1 MDSQNNS
8 EKIEQRLESF
18 GPNRAYVWEL
28 LQEYIRDPASVDR
41 VWQDF
46 FLGLVEDTPHAL
58 KSTAPPP
65 EQPERSQSA
74 EVAVHQEPL
83 PPPVDGRKVTAL
95 KGAAARI
102 VENMEASLSI
112 PTATSFRVVPAKVL
126 EENRRLIN
134 QYLRL
139 SHGPKIS
146 FTHIV
151 AWAIVRALDAFPN
164 LNASFTRAGGEP
176 YREAR
181 SEINIGLAID
191 ITRKGGARSLVVPN
205 IRNAAGMDF
214 ARFVEAYDGIVRKAL
229 GGTLEPSDFQG
240 TSVTLTNP
248 GTVGTVMSVPRLMPG
263 QGAIVAMGAIG
274 YEAEKDGMAP
284 ETLATL
290 AISKV
295 VHMTCTYD
303 HRVIQGAESGEFLGY
318 IHTLLLGE
326 HEFYDRLFR
335 DMKIPFEPLRWSQ
348 DKIPVVTGGPEG
360 AQVER
365 QARVLQLINAY
376 RVRGHLIANLDPLS
390 HEPHGHPELDP
401 AYYDLTIWDL
411 DREFRSNNIKG
422 LERATLREILDML
435 RETYCSSI
443 GAEYMFMQDPV
454 QKLWLQERMESGRN
468 HDPLPS
474 ERKVRIMKKLQAAES
489 FERFLHARFIGHKRF
504 SIEGGETFL
513 PILDMILDDL
523 ADQGSERVVLGMAH
537 RGRLNILANTIGKPL
552 QKIFDEF
559 EENPDPMTTQGTG
572 DVKYHLGAR
581 GRHRSPSGKEIIVEV
596 APNPSHL
603 ESVNPVVEGMVRAI
617 QERGGDT
624 EQTKVIPI
632 LVHGDA
638 AFAGQGVVPETLNL
652 SQLDGY
658 RTGGTIHV
666 VIDNQIGF
674 TTAPD
679 DARSTPY
686 STDVAKMI
694 QAPILH
700 VNGDDPEAAVR
711 VATLALAYRQ
721 RFNRDVVIDM
731 ICYRKYGHN
740 EGDEPSYTQPILYQK
755 IKEHVSVRQSYG
767 EQLILEGTLSREEVS
782 RIEEEAKQR
791 FERGFAASQ
800 KRHAKFIPDIP
811 LAVSPEDVRAKRA
824 GAVPPVTLDLLRK
837 IAGTL
842 GTVPSGFR
850 VHPKLHRF
858 LEARR
863 QFDPERTVV
872 DWAAA
877 EALAIGSFLHE
888 GLHVRLSGQDSA
900 RGTFSQRHAILYDA
914 TTGAEYVPLNHV
926 REGQPRFSVYD
937 SLLSEMAVL
946 GFEFGYSVADPL
958 SLVIWEAQ
966 FGDFANNAQVII
978 DQYISSSEQRWQQP
992 CDIVLLLPH
1001 GYEGQGPEHSS
1012 ARLERF
1018 LQLCADDNLTVC
1030 NVTTPAQ
1037 YFHLLRRQKCGL
1049 KRRPLVLM
1057 TPKSLLRHP
1066 RAVSRPVDL
1075 TEGAFTEILDDA
1087 QGADPNAVRRLI
1099 LCSGKIYYDVV
1110 EAREKSN
1117 AGDIALVRVEQ
1128 FYPYPERLMGDIIGK
1143 YHAAREIVW
1152 LQEEPRNM
1160 GAWSFMQER
1169 LRQQLRDGQ
1178 SLRYIGRGAA
1188 ASPATGSMKLHQ
1200 QNQRQILDAVVGGHS
1215 LLAL

>member
-1 MDSQNNS
+1 MASQENTK
-8 EKIEQRLESF
+8 KIEERLESF

-28 LQEYIRDPASVDR
+28 LQDYLRDPASVDR
-41 VWQDF
+41 TWQDF
-46 FLGLVEDTPHAL
+46 FLGLAKDTPHAL
-58 KSTAPPP
+58 MRTAPLPDQA
-65 EQPERSQSA
+65 EQPSQDSARA
-74 EVAVHQEPL
+74 EVFQTPI
-83 PPPVDGRKVTAL
+83 DGRSVTAL

-102 VENMEASLSI
+102 VENMEASLSL
-112 PTATSFRVVPAKVL
+112 PTATSFRTIPAKVL
-126 EENRRLIN
+126 EENRRLMN
-134 QYLRL
+134 QYLHL
-139 SHGPKIS
+139 SNGRKIS

-151 AWAIVRALDAFPN
+151 AWAIVEALKAFPN
-164 LNASFTRAGGEP
+164 LNASFTRVGGEP
-176 YREAR
+176 YREGKSAV
-181 SEINIGLAID
+181 NIGLAID

-205 IRNAAGMDF
+205 IRDAGIMDF
-214 ARFVEAYDGIVRKAL
+214 ARFVEAYDAIVRKAQ
-229 GGTLEPSDFQG
+229 GGALEPSDFQG

-295 VHMTCTYD
+295 VNMTCTYD
-303 HRVIQGAESGEFLGY
+303 HRVIQGAESGQFLGH
-318 IHTLLLGE
+318 IHAQLLGE
-326 HEFYDRLFR
+326 HGFYDRLFA

-348 DKIPVVTGGPEG
+348 DKIPVITGGAEG

-365 QARVLQLINAY
+365 QSRVLRLINAY
-376 RVRGHLIANLDPLS
+376 RVRGHLIANLDPLV
-390 HEPHGHPELDP
+390 HEPHGNPELDP

-411 DREFRSNNIKG
+411 DREFRSNNIRG

-443 GAEYMFMQDPV
+443 GVEYMFMQDPV

-468 HDPLPS
+468 HDPLPA
-474 ERKVRIMKKLQAAES
+474 ERKKRILNKLVAAEA
-489 FERFLHARFIGHKRF
+489 FERFLHTKFIGHKRF

-513 PILDMILDDL
+513 PILDMLLDGL
-523 ADQGSERVVLGMAH
+523 ADLGTERVVVGMAH

-552 QKIFDEF
+552 EKIFDEF
-559 EENPDPMTTQGTG
+559 EENLDPMTTQGTG

-581 GRHRSPSGKEIIVEV
+581 GMHRSPSGKEITVEV

-603 ESVNPVVEGMVRAI
+603 ESVNPVVEGMVRAM
-617 QERGGDT
+617 QERRGDK
-624 EQTKVIPI
+624 ERKRIVPI

-638 AFAGQGVVPETLNL
+638 AFAGQGIVPETLNL

-711 VATLALAYRQ
+711 VAGLALAYRQ

-740 EGDEPSYTQPILYQK
+740 EGDEPGYTQPLLYQK
-755 IKEHVSVRQSYG
+755 IKEHTSVRQSYG
-767 EQLILEGTLSREEVS
+767 ERLVREGTVSQDEVG
-782 RIEEEAKQR
+782 RLEEETKLR
-791 FERGFAASQ
+791 FERDLEASR
-800 KRHAKFIPDIP
+800 KRDATFVPDIP
-811 LAVSPEDVRAKRA
+811 LAVSAEDVRAKRT
-824 GAVPPVTLDLLRK
+824 GTVPPVPIELLRT
-837 IAGTL
+837 IAGRL
-842 GTVPSGFR
+842 GAVSPGFR
-850 VHPKLHRF
+850 VHQKLQRF
-858 LEARR
+858 LDARGR
-863 QFDPERTVV
+863 FDADRTTI
-872 DWAAA
+872 DWSFA
-877 EALAIGSFLHE
+877 EALAFGSFVHE
-888 GLHVRLSGQDSA
+888 ATPVRLSGQDSA
-900 RGTFSQRHAILYDA
+900 RGTFSQRHATLYDA
-914 TTGAEYVPLNHV
+914 ATGEEYTSLNHLH
-926 REGQPRFSVYD
+926 EGQARFSVFD
-937 SLLSEMAVL
+937 SLLSEAAVL

-966 FGDFANNAQVII
+966 FGDFANNAQVFI
-978 DQYISSSEQRWQQP
+978 DQYISSSEKRWQQP

-1018 LQLCADDNLTVC
+1018 LQLCAEDNLSVC

-1049 KRRPLVLM
+1049 DRRPLILM

-1066 RAVSRPVDL
+1066 RAVSHPRDL
-1075 TEGAFTEILDDA
+1075 AEGTFLEILDDPHV
-1087 QGADPNAVRRLI
+1087 ADPHIVKRLI
-1099 LCSGKIYYDVV
+1099 LCSGKVYYDVE
-1110 EAREKSN
+1110 EAREKS
-1117 AGDIALVRVEQ
+1117 APGDIAVVRVEQ
-1128 FYPYPERLMGDIIGK
+1128 FYPYPRRLMDDVIKK
-1143 YHAAREIVW
+1143 YNAAREIIW

-1160 GAWSFMQER
+1160 GSWSFMQER
-1169 LRQQLRDGQ
+1169 LRPGLRDDQTLG
-1178 SLRYIGRGAA
+1178 YVGREAA
-1188 ASPATGSMKLHQ
+1188 ASPATGSLKLHRR
-1200 QNQRQILDAVVGGHS
+1200 NQEQILAE
-1215 LLAL
+1215 ALGSSFSRSS